1 LYNSNI
7 LAMSRKYK
15 FYHPDGLNFIP
26 FAVQGWVDIFTRN
39 EYKDILVGKQGQS
52 ELRRITKKFTNK

>member
-1 LYNSNI
+1 
-7 LAMSRKYK
+7 MSRKYK